1 MKELVGLFMLLY
13 TLGQVAFDRERP
25 EVLLQRLDRYGKGQS
40 ICASA
45 GNYAATNEVRE
56 AHKGRGE

>member
-25 EVLLQRLDRYGKGQS
+25 EVLLQRLDRYSKGKSMCLNQ
-40 ICASA
+40 AP
-45 GNYAATNEVRE
+45 TPEVARLHRT
-56 AHKGRGE
+56 ADSKRS